1 MISCNTS
8 RFSVSQT
15 SALKTQ
21 TKKPDSG
28 F

>member
-1 MISCNTS
+1 
-8 RFSVSQT
+8 VSQT